1 MVGHDAPLWVGENSI
16 KIAAERMLRACY
28 DDPRE
33 LGKHPDKW
41 RNIAEQL
48 AFAISTWQLH
58 RLAQALALY
67 DEAVA
72 DEQSE

>member
-16 KIAAERMLRACY
+16 KAAAERLLRASY
-28 DDPRE
+28 DDPMQI
-33 LGKHPDKW
+33 GQHADKW

-58 RLAQALALY
+58 RLAQAIAAY

-72 DEQSE
+72 DEQ